1 MINWNNVKLPKG
13 VTQEEFLEDI
23 YEICHIKAYQHSTK
37 TKAKFLSFDDLKQEF
52 IMKCFRS
59 LPTFDP
65 AKAYDA
71 EKGKWKLY
79 FYRACDSVS
88 RDIDKKYTFDRSV
101 PCKTCPLFDKKT
113 KTCTKF
119 EVQQECEDW
128 AAWSERSKRK
138 FMLGSMFGTLDM
150 ESKGD
155 PRAGG
160 ADHTSM
166 LSNLDTAYVH
176 KSNDPQQDL
185 YSRDREGFDYSSNTV
200 DLFDYVET
208 KCTPEIQAIF
218 KDLCESNYDPK
229 QVGAHKM
236 KKLRSALKGKFDWS

>member
-1 MINWNNVKLPKG
+1 MINWDNVKLPKG
-13 VTQEEFLEDI
+13 VTQDEFLEDI

-65 AKAYDA
+65 SKAYDA

-138 FMLGSMFGTLDM
+138 FMLGSMFGTVDM
-150 ESKGD
+150 DAKNGAGESSVASSDKMYTLED
-155 PRAGG
+155 FVQK
-160 ADHTSM
+160 T
-166 LSNLDTAYVH
+166 
-176 KSNDPQQDL
+176 NDPDRRANNQD
-185 YSRDREGFDYSSNTV
+185 RCEEDFSSNIV

-208 KCTPEIQAIF
+208 KCTPEIQEIF

-229 QVGAHKM
+229 QVGAHRM